1 MKRGSGYRAGRVTI
15 LAAIALALT
24 LAGCASTAPRQ
35 PVEPEPAVCVEP
47 SLAALRA
54 EHPDSLSE
62 REWRRLQTLERY
74 CDLARTEVRR
84 DNWNHT
90 GVTHPGWWVGSGVV
104 MALMMI
110 TMWSP
115 W

>member
-1 MKRGSGYRAGRVTI
+1 M
-15 LAAIALALT
+15 
-24 LAGCASTAPRQ
+24 
-35 PVEPEPAVCVEP
+35 CVEP
-47 SLAALRA
+47 SLVALRA

-62 REWRRLQTLERY
+62 REWQRLQTLERD
-74 CDLARTEVRR
+74 CDLARTEVYR
-84 DNWNHT
+84 DGWHHAG
-90 GVTHPGWWVGSGVV
+90 GVHHGWWVGSGVV

>member
-1 MKRGSGYRAGRVTI
+1 MRRASGSRAGRVAI
-15 LAAIALALT
+15 LVTVALALT

-35 PVEPEPAVCVEP
+35 SYEPEPAACAEP

-54 EHPDSLSE
+54 EQPDSLSE
-62 REWRRLQTLERY
+62 REWQRLQALERD
-74 CDLARTEVRR
+74 CDLARTEVQR
-84 DNWNHT
+84 DGWHYAD
-90 GVTHPGWWVGSGVV
+90 GAHHGWWAGSGVV

-110 TMWSP
+110 AMWSP